1 MRITV
6 KEMGFLKAVL
16 ELTNSKGKKFELIIK
31 KTEHGHAYEDFSEWD
46 ISDDEYCFLDD
57 QMDSYVNQMKMY

>member
-1 MRITV
+1 MKITV

-16 ELTNSKGKKFELIIK
+16 ELTSSKGKKFELVIE
-31 KTEHGHAYEDFSEWD
+31 KTENGHAYEDFSEWD
-46 ISDDEYCFLDD
+46 ITDDEYYFLDD